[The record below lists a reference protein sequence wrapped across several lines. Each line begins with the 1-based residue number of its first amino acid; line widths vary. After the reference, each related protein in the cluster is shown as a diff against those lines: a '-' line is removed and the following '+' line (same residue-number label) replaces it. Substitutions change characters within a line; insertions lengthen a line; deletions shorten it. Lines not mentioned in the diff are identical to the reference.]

1 MNCKK
6 CGAPILEGDQF
17 CKGCGA
23 AVNEQNAQNNI
34 ESNPNTF
41 NNVNQPMNMGQP
53 MNNYNNGTTYQPSYP
68 TQQKNNSTKYILIGI
83 GAVILIGIVILIFI
97 LTGKKGTV
105 TNPNEDLNNGGTTV
119 VNNTSTYKV
128 NFSNFTFN
136 IPNDYV
142 YTTKNNMM
150 LLSDSSGTWAAAV
163 GVLDGASYSQ
173 LFINKNSIQKSLIS
187 NGYSSSA
194 AVEKTLKGRSFIT
207 VETSKN
213 NNNVLVAYSDA
224 GMNMIFGVEIYT
236 VNNDYDYN
244 VLEKVA
250 DILND
255 AKYNAT
261 SNSITTTE
269 IIDFNIVKELAQ

>member
-41 NNVNQPMNMGQP
+41 NNANQP

-68 TQQKNNSTKYILIGI
+68 TPQKNNSTKYILIGI

-97 LTGKKGTV
+97 LTGKKETV
-105 TNPNEDLNNGGTTV
+105 TNPNENLNNGGTTV

-142 YTTKNNMM
+142 YTTQNNMM
-150 LLSDSSGTWAAAV
+150 LLSDNSGSWAV
-163 GVLDGASYSQ
+163 GITIIDGSYSQ
-173 LFINKNSIQKSLIS
+173 LFINKNSLQKTLK
-187 NGYSSSA
+187 NGGYTSSA
-194 AVEKTLKGRSFIT
+194 AVEKTIKGRSFIT
-207 VETSKN
+207 TEISKN
-213 NNNVLVAYSDA
+213 GNNMLAAYSDA
-224 GMNMIFGVEIYT
+224 SMNKIFTLVIYT
-236 VNNDYDYN
+236 VNNNYDYN

-250 DILND
+250 DILNN

>member
-34 ESNPNTF
+34 ESNQNNF
-41 NNVNQPMNMGQP
+41 NNVNQQMNMSQP
-53 MNNYNNGTTYQPSYP
+53 MNNYNNGTSYQPSYQP
-68 TQQKNNSTKYILIGI
+68 SQNNSTKYILIGI
-83 GAVILIGIVILIFI
+83 GAVILIGLVILIFI
-97 LTGKKGTV
+97 LTGKKETV
-105 TNPNEDLNNGGTTV
+105 TTPNENLNNGGTTV

-136 IPNDYV
+136 IPNDYI
-142 YTTKNNMM
+142 YTTQDNVM
-150 LLSDSSGTWAAAV
+150 LLTDSSGSWAV
-163 GVLDGASYSQ
+163 GITIIDGAYSK
-173 LFINKNSIQKSLIS
+173 LLINKNSLQKNFEKDGYTS
-187 NGYSSSA
+187 NA
-194 AVEKTLKGRSFIT
+194 AVEKTIKGRAFIT
-207 VETSKN
+207 TEISKSGN
-213 NNNVLVAYSDA
+213 NMLTAYSDA
-224 GMNMIFGVEIYT
+224 GMNMIFTLVIYT
-236 VNNDYDYN
+236 TNNNYDYDI
-244 VLEKVA
+244 LEKVA

-269 IIDFNIVKELAQ
+269 TIDFNMVKELAQ